1 MNHTDPTYLRTIH
14 DGLLLGTIHKDNASN
29 LPIGLIGM
37 YEEALPPAS
46 NVNER
51 KKFLEFFSVWALLKK
66 EVSAAF
72 VVPLLEG
79 WTEEHV
85 LDYISEYSKWFNS
98 PESGKYVLYHERFRS
113 YIMMRASAKAI
124 AVKRSDLIEILTQS
138 IKNEHQFEYREYAFD
153 NLLYLLGIND
163 LLNDKLSNSSKKL
176 LKSDHY
182 WESAY
187 LITKNL
193 NSLQSQIIPFV
204 WFVSRN
210 NDWEL
215 LGKLIKKSDALLSL
229 NANFATQLCLYENKI
244 FNESDIETIYE
255 NFYAVNYKIKFLL
268 FYSLIAHPKVY
279 KKLKD
284 IWDNASATIDYK
296 QVDLLKS
303 ANYWAI
309 LELNGNQDL
318 KHSINDL
325 VNAFTYQFEVFKK
338 RSIKLISQSAC
349 SFRNVGPVNLN
360 QILNNEILDIKELY
374 KSILDKYPSDNLM
387 ERDDLIAR
395 DTLIFIKHGLNEKLI
410 NWIFWLLTESEFE
423 QGPHYGWDTPNAFLI
438 LFDLIQKS
446 DKKIVSEIHNRIE
459 EFRLDHDS
467 KLHIRTWL
475 SQRLVEHK
483 MKKAATTLMSNFTL
497 FSESEFDP
505 SAHLVAYLNSI
516 SKPPRKLIKLL
527 GPEDLFKI
535 NKLSVNNKLKALER
549 MDAISKCEYT
559 LELALHIAKSDKNL
573 ASNLI
578 DRAAIQARSIEGWG
592 GLWNQIAVLSSS
604 ILLIDTNWIVECFK
618 EIKKA
623 LRKPNQDFEY
633 YELAIEEVFST
644 QKTRFCGGDNYI
656 KILNDYHFIYSY
668 FKRKFPFLLNKID
681 TRNHLIFLIR
691 SEAINAYSISA
702 LWERIK
708 VPFQNVQKLEKD
720 FDFWSCIE
728 PFPNLFTSFQMKD
741 FKILNRVVKKTE
753 IRFPWEKFIEF
764 NSEIEMYKTQFYIP
778 DPWQLGKKEGLEGL
792 AVHYKNFSDL
802 DREVIIAAALDGD
815 SVFISNNDS
824 HKDLMAAPFAFALQ
838 IGINQPNSV
847 AKLNNL
853 VKFRVDLLGYDT
865 V

>member
-1 MNHTDPTYLRTIH
+1 
-14 DGLLLGTIHKDNASN
+14 
-29 LPIGLIGM
+29 
-37 YEEALPPAS
+37 
-46 NVNER
+46 
-51 KKFLEFFSVWALLKK
+51 
-66 EVSAAF
+66 
-72 VVPLLEG
+72 
-79 WTEEHV
+79 
-85 LDYISEYSKWFNS
+85 
-98 PESGKYVLYHERFRS
+98 
-113 YIMMRASAKAI
+113 
-124 AVKRSDLIEILTQS
+124 
-138 IKNEHQFEYREYAFD
+138 
-153 NLLYLLGIND
+153 
-163 LLNDKLSNSSKKL
+163 
-176 LKSDHY
+176 
-182 WESAY
+182 
-187 LITKNL
+187 
-193 NSLQSQIIPFV
+193 
-204 WFVSRN
+204 
-210 NDWEL
+210 
-215 LGKLIKKSDALLSL
+215 
-229 NANFATQLCLYENKI
+229 
-244 FNESDIETIYE
+244 
-255 NFYAVNYKIKFLL
+255 
-268 FYSLIAHPKVY
+268 
-279 KKLKD
+279 
-284 IWDNASATIDYK
+284 
-296 QVDLLKS
+296 
-303 ANYWAI
+303 
-309 LELNGNQDL
+309 
-318 KHSINDL
+318 
-325 VNAFTYQFEVFKK
+325 
-338 RSIKLISQSAC
+338 
-349 SFRNVGPVNLN
+349 
-360 QILNNEILDIKELY
+360 
-374 KSILDKYPSDNLM
+374 
-387 ERDDLIAR
+387 
-395 DTLIFIKHGLNEKLI
+395 
-410 NWIFWLLTESEFE
+410 
-423 QGPHYGWDTPNAFLI
+423 
-438 LFDLIQKS
+438 
-446 DKKIVSEIHNRIE
+446 
-459 EFRLDHDS
+459 
-467 KLHIRTWL
+467 
-475 SQRLVEHK
+475 
-483 MKKAATTLMSNFTL
+483 MSNFTL